1 MYLSSTVTLKKR
13 IDVVFNGSGWDL
25 VSLGNGCAIWRWCT
39 SPFGSAINFSHA
51 LGSLT
56 SQDDGGAGGGY
67 EELFF
72 FWMLTATFHRPLW
85 FGKVSAFCFM
95 DPNPPKSPPALK
107 IKLKVFFGFQKPHT
121 YIKFIAALVFPK
133 PLSLRSG
140 YPVLPSGTTHDL
152 CGACFV
158 DLFQW
163 LVSCLLSLPAIW
175 WSILKSLSVPS
186 HSRNGTHSF
195 ENFSRSA
202 NCGPRRRVPFLHL
215 MAKSQ
220 KRIWSSF
227 QWIILL

>member
-1 MYLSSTVTLKKR
+1 MSFLMVLGGTWFPWGMDALFGG
-13 IDVVFNGSGWDL
+13 DVL
-25 VSLGNGCAIWRWCT
+25 HPLAAQLT
-39 SPFGSAINFSHA
+39 SPMHWAAWRVKMMVVLVVDMKSC
-51 LGSLT
+51 
-56 SQDDGGAGGGY
+56 
-67 EELFF
+67 FF